1 MRIKQEAQMIAK
13 KPEERFGLIAV
24 DKGFLALEKLIEAMK
39 IQLIGDVRRFKY
51 RLIGEILID
60 IGALNVSQVAEVLNV
75 MNNRGTIKP

>member
-1 MRIKQEAQMIAK
+1 MITK

-60 IGALNVSQVAEVLNV
+60 KGALNVSQVA
-75 MNNRGTIKP
+75 

>member
-1 MRIKQEAQMIAK
+1 MITK

-75 MNNRGTIKP
+75 MNNRGTTKT

>member
-1 MRIKQEAQMIAK
+1 MITK
-13 KPEERFGLIAV
+13 KPEKRFGLIAI

-60 IGALNVSQVAEVLNV
+60 IGALTVSQVAEVLNV
-75 MNNRGTIKP
+75 MNNRGTIKT

>member
-1 MRIKQEAQMIAK
+1 MITK

-39 IQLIGDVRRFKY
+39 IQLIGGVRRFKY

-60 IGALNVSQVAEVLNV
+60 IGALNISQVAEVLNV
-75 MNNRGTIKP
+75 MNNRGTIKT

>member
-1 MRIKQEAQMIAK
+1 
-13 KPEERFGLIAV
+13 
-24 DKGFLALEKLIEAMK
+24 MK

-75 MNNRGTIKP
+75 MNNRGTIKT